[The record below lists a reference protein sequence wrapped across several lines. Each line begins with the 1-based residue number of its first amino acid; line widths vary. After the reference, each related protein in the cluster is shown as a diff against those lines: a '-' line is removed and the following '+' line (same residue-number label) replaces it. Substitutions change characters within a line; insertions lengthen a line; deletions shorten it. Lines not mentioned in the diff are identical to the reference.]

1 MTSNEIS
8 STSGRSSKC
17 GEITFLAW
25 LNQPFFILFICF
37 SAIKFYFC
45 DRDRKRSAVSFT
57 FIFPFYT
64 MLQPILAFFYSTKRK
79 FNLMKLT
86 FSKPLHK
93 GFTLIELMIVI
104 AIIAILATIAIP
116 SYQNYTKKAAISE
129 LLQAS
134 APYKSDVELC
144 IYSSNAPTNC
154 SGGSNGIAAD
164 ITTAKGYVKSIT
176 TKSGVITVTGN
187 GALDGISYSLTATG
201 STSSGVTW
209 TTACPSNA
217 DLFPAGFCSSAK

>member
-1 MTSNEIS
+1 
-8 STSGRSSKC
+8 
-17 GEITFLAW
+17 
-25 LNQPFFILFICF
+25 
-37 SAIKFYFC
+37 
-45 DRDRKRSAVSFT
+45 
-57 FIFPFYT
+57 
-64 MLQPILAFFYSTKRK
+64 
-79 FNLMKLT
+79 MKLT
-86 FSKPLHK
+86 FSKPLNK

-144 IYSSNAPTNC
+144 IYSTNAPTNC

-201 STSSGVTW
+201 STSSGVTCLPKQCGFIPCGFLLSYQIAIHGLSSNRKKW
-209 TTACPSNA
+209 RDLSYLATILATKPTATSFAVALLCAPS
-217 DLFPAGFCSSAK
+217 

>member
-25 LNQPFFILFICF
+25 LNQPFLSYSSVFL
-37 SAIKFYFC
+37 
-45 DRDRKRSAVSFT
+45 RLN
-57 FIFPFYT
+57 FIFAIEIAKEVRSVSLSFSLLHNVAANPG
-64 MLQPILAFFYSTKRK
+64 IFYSTKRK

-116 SYQNYTKKAAISE
+116 SYQNYTKKRLSPNCYKLRHLINLMWSYVSIAPMPRQTVLVVQMALQQTS
-129 LLQAS
+129 LLQKVMLN
-134 APYKSDVELC
+134 PLPRNRV
-144 IYSSNAPTNC
+144 
-154 SGGSNGIAAD
+154 
-164 ITTAKGYVKSIT
+164 
-176 TKSGVITVTGN
+176 
-187 GALDGISYSLTATG
+187 
-201 STSSGVTW
+201 
-209 TTACPSNA
+209 
-217 DLFPAGFCSSAK
+217 